1 MLNET
6 TVLVILL
13 VLGLCLIVVAL
24 APRNAMARSVVY
36 RLTHPV
42 TRPAEPTQK
51 HKSAHQPFWNIRT
64 VAAPHTEVP
73 VDLYVYQV
81 DAAGKKIR
89 AKTGLHLPKE
99 PGQFAEIL
107 PPHGKPSAEA
117 FESVWLA
124 DTPTVKTVSHASPL
138 KVYMGYNS
146 KLYLETNKQN
156 YNPSRYNGHQVV
168 DDVPLDDVVKT
179 DEKGA
184 RHIFFLAS
192 EGLVFAYNTQ
202 KAKPAE
208 NDSVILDN
216 CAFDPDNTAEDQ
228 PQITH
233 RFAH

>member
-1 MLNET
+1 MLNNT
-6 TVLVILL
+6 TILVILL

-42 TRPAEPTQK
+42 TRPAEPAQK
-51 HKSAHQPFWNIRT
+51 HKSVRQPFWNIRT
-64 VAAPHTEVP
+64 VAAPHAEVP

-99 PGQFAEIL
+99 PGQFTEIL
-107 PPHGKPSAEA
+107 PPHGKPSADA
-117 FESVWLA
+117 FESIWLA
-124 DTPTVKTVSHASPL
+124 DTPTVKTVSRASPL
-138 KVYMGYNS
+138 KLYMGFDS
-146 KLYLETNKQN
+146 KLYLEANKQN
-156 YNPSRYNGHQVV
+156 YNPSHYNGHQVV
-168 DDVPLDDVVKT
+168 DDVVKA

-184 RHIFFLAS
+184 RRIFFLAS
-192 EGLVFAYNTQ
+192 EGLVFAYNAQ

-208 NDSVILDN
+208 NAAVIIDSCD
-216 CAFDPDNTAEDQ
+216 FDPDNQ
-228 PQITH
+228 PQNAH